1 MCQLAHTYL
10 AKFPGQGHLV
20 ARGASPDDTNIA
32 EKIVPLMRFIL
43 NVAVIICMIEA
54 VKILVC
60 AHIWILHLLV
70 IIASS
75 LFILNIES
83 VGVVWV

>member
-10 AKFPGQGHLV
+10 AKFPGQGHFV
-20 ARGASPDDTNIA
+20 TRGASPDDTNIA
-32 EKIVPLMRFIL
+32 EKIVPPMRFIL

-54 VKILVC
+54 VKILVR
-60 AHIWILHLLV
+60 AHIWILHLFV